1 MPNPSIWTVTG
12 LLDYFQETDDTP
24 DRRFAFILGAGA
36 SVQSG
41 IPMAGHLVDS
51 WLRELHA
58 REDHER
64 RPLAQWATAE
74 ALGIAGFVHARAV
87 ESYPQVFARRFA
99 GRPDEGHA
107 YLERILHGKDPSFG
121 YSVLA
126 QILANTRHRVVI
138 TTNFD
143 NLVADAL
150 AIYTNQLPFVCGHES
165 LAGFV
170 RPNPRRPLVVKI
182 HRDLLLAP
190 KNTSD
195 EIAAL
200 PDPLVSSLR
209 GLLAGFTPIV
219 VGYGGNDGS
228 LMGLL
233 RDTLQP
239 GDIPGGI
246 YWCYWAGGGLP
257 GPAITEVVQRHGG
270 ALIPIAGFDELM
282 VQLNHRLGYPRMD
295 QRIEQRARERAQR
308 YRQSFEAL
316 HARVLQT
323 EVVLADDDDNDDELD
338 AHGDDGALATDEARA
353 AGSETHA
360 PAATED
366 RPDMFAGGPATPEP
380 SRAASPRP
388 APSSTP
394 RSPPPATSAA
404 STDRSDAPPTRSG
417 TPRGPVPSTRPV
429 TRSGARRDEDQASSR
444 RAPTPTSPAQPPAAQ
459 LRSEPAIVSSSTAAP
474 APPQSMAS
482 AVAREAMSEA
492 EAPRHATT
500 PAPGASASTSFALE
514 TAAIPLQQAVQAL
527 VSDGPVEDDWWTLKL
542 HADQLEKW
550 TDRIAAYR
558 AAVACF
564 PDQRELRRGLACELA
579 VANLS
584 DEARE
589 IFRDIERTAPND
601 PQVHLDLASLY
612 LYWGAGKTQAE
623 PRARVAW
630 RLAVAA
636 SHDAPMLAA
645 VAFVRGLIARRD
657 DRDDTTAL
665 RVLHGLLP
673 VLAVSLQ
680 PLAPVIARIIHKRLD
695 QPGQQLYHRLLACL
709 QGKADV
715 QTLQAIDRWTAL
727 TPLAPEAAWPDDAPV
742 RSDS

>member
-1 MPNPSIWTVTG
+1 MPSPSIWTVTG

-51 WLRELHA
+51 WLRELHK

-74 ALGIAGFVHARAV
+74 ALGIPGFIYERAV
-87 ESYPQVFARRFA
+87 ESYSQVFARRFA
-99 GRPDEGHA
+99 GRPDEGYA

-126 QILANTRHRVVI
+126 QILAATRHRVVI

-190 KNTSD
+190 KNTVD

-200 PDPLVSSLR
+200 PVPLVVSLR

-270 ALIPIAGFDELM
+270 ALIPIDGFDELM

-308 YRQSFEAL
+308 YRQSFELL

-323 EVVLADDDDNDDELD
+323 EVVLADDDELD
-338 AHGDDGALATDEARA
+338 APADDAAPIEAVGANA
-353 AGSETHA
+353 AA
-360 PAATED
+360 PAA
-366 RPDMFAGGPATPEP
+366 RPDVPLGSPHH
-380 SRAASPRP
+380 ASSPQP
-388 APSSTP
+388 APGVE
-394 RSPPPATSAA
+394 RSARVRKFDALEDEPVPDVNTSQMYNPGV
-404 STDRSDAPPTRSG
+404 RSNAPPTRSG
-417 TPRGPVPSTRPV
+417 APRGPVPSTRPV
-429 TRSGARRDEDQASSR
+429 TRSGARQDEDQTRSLHPAPPEPPRSGPAPASS
-444 RAPTPTSPAQPPAAQ
+444 
-459 LRSEPAIVSSSTAAP
+459 SSAAP
-474 APPQSMAS
+474 APLRTMAS
-482 AVAREAMSEA
+482 AITPGATPQAEQPREATSPA
-492 EAPRHATT
+492 APAPRDLAFEAAT
-500 PAPGASASTSFALE
+500 
-514 TAAIPLQQAVQAL
+514 IPLQQAVQAL
-527 VSDGPVEDDWWTLKL
+527 VSDGPVDDDWWTLKL
-542 HADQLEKW
+542 HADQQA
-550 TDRIAAYR
+550 TSPARIAAYE
-558 AAVACF
+558 AATKRHPGQ
-564 PDQRELRRGLACELA
+564 PDLLHCLGCELA
-579 VANLS
+579 MAGRGG
-584 DEARE
+584 EARAR
-589 IFRDIERTAPND
+589 FRELERIAPDD
-601 PQVHLDLASLY
+601 PQVHLDLAILY
-612 LYWGAGKTQAE
+612 LYWGAGRTTAD
-623 PRARVAW
+623 PRASIAW
-630 RLAVAA
+630 RAALWTPVASTLA
-636 SHDAPMLAA
+636 S
-645 VAFVRGLIARRD
+645 VAFIRGLIARRD
-657 DRDDTTAL
+657 SRDDTVAL
-665 RVLHGLLP
+665 RVLRGLLP
-673 VLAVSLQ
+673 VTTTELQ
-680 PLAPVIARIIHKRLD
+680 ALAPVLTRIIEKRLD
-695 QPGQQLYHRLLACL
+695 DPGRQLYHRLFACL
-709 QGKADV
+709 QGKSDV

-727 TPLAPEAAWPDDAPV
+727 TPLAPDAAWADESPVPPDSLADPA
-742 RSDS
+742 

>member
-1 MPNPSIWTVTG
+1 MPSPSIWTVTG

-64 RPLAQWATAE
+64 RPLAAWATAE
-74 ALGIAGFVHARAV
+74 ALGIPGFVYARAV
-87 ESYPQVFARRFA
+87 ESYSQVFARRFA

-126 QILANTRHRVVI
+126 QILAATRHRVVI

-190 KNTSD
+190 KNTVD

-200 PDPLVSSLR
+200 PVPLAVSLR

-270 ALIPIAGFDELM
+270 ALIPIDGFDELM

-308 YRQSFEAL
+308 YRQSFEML

-323 EVVLADDDDNDDELD
+323 EVVLADDDELDELD
-338 AHGDDGALATDEARA
+338 APADDAAPIEAVGASA
-353 AGSETHA
+353 AA
-360 PAATED
+360 Q
-366 RPDMFAGGPATPEP
+366 REP
-380 SRAASPRP
+380 PGAASAVPERTDRFVGDSVMP
-388 APSSTP
+388 APLRGP
-394 RSPPPATSAA
+394 PSPVTRGA
-404 STDRSDAPPTRSG
+404 SDRRSDAPPPTRSEA
-417 TPRGPVPSTRPV
+417 PREPVPSTRPV
-429 TRSGARRDEDQASSR
+429 TRSGARQDEDLARSQHP
-444 RAPTPTSPAQPPAAQ
+444 APPEPP
-459 LRSEPAIVSSSTAAP
+459 RSEPAAVSLRAAPLRTMASAITPGATPQAEQPREATSPAAP
-474 APPQSMAS
+474 APRDLLPF
-482 AVAREAMSEA
+482 EA
-492 EAPRHATT
+492 AT
-500 PAPGASASTSFALE
+500 
-514 TAAIPLQQAVQAL
+514 IPLQQAVQAL
-527 VSDGPVEDDWWTLKL
+527 VSDGPVDDDWWTLKL
-542 HADQLEKW
+542 HADQQA
-550 TDRIAAYR
+550 TSPARIAAYE
-558 AAVACF
+558 AATRRHPGQ
-564 PDQRELRRGLACELA
+564 PDLLHCLGCELA
-579 VANLS
+579 MAGRGG
-584 DEARE
+584 EARAR
-589 IFRDIERTAPND
+589 FRELERIAPDD
-601 PQVHLDLASLY
+601 PQVHLDLAILY
-612 LYWGAGKTQAE
+612 LYWGAGRTTAD
-623 PRARVAW
+623 PRASIAW
-630 RLAVAA
+630 RAALSTPVASILA
-636 SHDAPMLAA
+636 S
-645 VAFVRGLIARRD
+645 VAFIRGLIARRD
-657 DRDDTTAL
+657 SRDDTVAL
-665 RVLHGLLP
+665 RVLRGLLP
-673 VLAVSLQ
+673 VTTTELQ
-680 PLAPVIARIIHKRLD
+680 ALAPVLTRIIEKRLD
-695 QPGQQLYHRLLACL
+695 DPGRQLYHRLFACL

-727 TPLAPEAAWPDDAPV
+727 TPLAPDAAWADESPVPPDSLADPV
-742 RSDS
+742 